1 MILCLKVGN
10 IVYIC
15 GMIIA
20 VLLAAGVG
28 HRMGSELPK
37 QFIEVAGRTILEHS
51 IRAFSS
57 HAGVDEIVVVSHADF
72 IERVRTLAAPYP
84 KVRHIV
90 PGGKERY
97 DSSMAAIRLYEGMPD
112 ACLMIHDAAR
122 PLVSQRIIGDCI
134 AALRNYD
141 AVDVAIPTTD
151 TIIQVDTKGRIAS
164 IPARSTLRNV
174 QTPQC
179 FRLSVIADA
188 YHRGLADPDFVT
200 TDDCGVVHRY
210 RPDVPIWVVEGESTN
225 IKITYPSDLAL
236 AEKVLS

>member
-1 MILCLKVGN
+1 
-10 IVYIC
+10 
-15 GMIIA
+15 MIIA

-28 HRMGSELPK
+28 HRMGNELPK
-37 QFIEVAGRTILEHS
+37 QFIEVASRTILEHS
-51 IRAFSS
+51 VRAFSA
-57 HAGVDEIVVVSHADF
+57 HEGVDEIVVVSHPDF
-72 IERVRTLAAPYP
+72 IGRVQDITAPYP

-97 DSSMAAIRLYEGMPD
+97 DSSIAAIRLYEDRPD

-134 AALRNYD
+134 AALSRYD

-151 TIIQVDTKGRIAS
+151 TIIRVDDEGRIAS
-164 IPARSTLRNV
+164 IPPRASLRNV

-179 FRLSVIADA
+179 FRLPVIADA
-188 YHRGLADPDFVT
+188 YRRGLADPAFVT

-210 RPDVPIWVVEGESTN
+210 RPDVPIYVVEGESTN

-236 AEKVLS
+236 AEKVLGK

>member
-1 MILCLKVGN
+1 
-10 IVYIC
+10 
-15 GMIIA
+15 MIIA

-28 HRMGSELPK
+28 HRMGSDLPK

-72 IERVRTLAAPYP
+72 IARVQAIAAPYP

-90 PGGKERY
+90 PGGRERY
-97 DSSMAAIRLYEGMPD
+97 DSSVAAIRLYADRPD

-134 AALRNYD
+134 AALARYD
-141 AVDVAIPTTD
+141 AVDVAVPTTD
-151 TIIQVDTKGRIAS
+151 TIIQVDADGHIAS
-164 IPARSTLRNV
+164 IPPRSALRNV

-188 YHRGLADPDFVT
+188 YRRGLADPAFIT

-210 RPDVPIWVVEGESTN
+210 RPDVPIYVVEGESTN

-236 AEKVLS
+236 AGKVLAADR